1 MLKLIYYPNKLEMY
15 ANSLRLIYQKLI
27 LKDSIKPKYLD
38 NLRKIYEFEAT
49 MSDSISPL
57 NLEKF
62 CSELFTAVI
71 FYKHFNYNIQI
82 KGNYLVNQKVL
93 TCILLN
99 IARKS
104 EFVKM
109 YILREKIVIKSKF
122 KPDKILKKLVGTLG
136 GIMLKS
142 LNTKTVYIQLNF
154 EKTEKK
160 TTGFHTA
167 FYHCIDPL
175 SPVNL
180 YLNSQ

>member
-1 MLKLIYYPNKLEMY
+1 MIYYPNKLEMY

-38 NLRKIYEFEAT
+38 KLRKIYEFEAT
-49 MSDSISPL
+49 ISDNVSPID
-57 NLEKF
+57 LEEF

-71 FYKHFNYNIQI
+71 FYKRFNYKLHI

-99 IARKS
+99 IAKES
-104 EFVKM
+104 EFIKI
-109 YILREKIVIKSKF
+109 YIFREKIVIKSTFRPMKTVE
-122 KPDKILKKLVGTLG
+122 KLVRKIG
-136 GIMLKS
+136 GIMFKS
-142 LNTKTVYIQLNF
+142 VNTKTFYIQLNL

-160 TTGFHTA
+160 TTDFNTA

>member
-1 MLKLIYYPNKLEMY
+1 MIYYPNKLEMY
-15 ANSLRLIYQKLI
+15 ANFLRLIYQKLI

-38 NLRKIYEFEAT
+38 KLRKIYEFESII
-49 MSDSISPL
+49 SDNISPL
-57 NLEKF
+57 DLEGF

-71 FYKHFNYNIQI
+71 FYKPFNYNLLI

-99 IARKS
+99 VAKESKFIKI
-104 EFVKM
+104 
-109 YILREKIVIKSKF
+109 YIYKEKIIIKSKF
-122 KPDKILKKLVGTLG
+122 TSNKMVEILVKKIG

-142 LNTKTVYIQLNF
+142 VNTETVYIQLNF
-154 EKTEKK
+154 EKTQKK
-160 TTGFHTA
+160 TTDFHTA